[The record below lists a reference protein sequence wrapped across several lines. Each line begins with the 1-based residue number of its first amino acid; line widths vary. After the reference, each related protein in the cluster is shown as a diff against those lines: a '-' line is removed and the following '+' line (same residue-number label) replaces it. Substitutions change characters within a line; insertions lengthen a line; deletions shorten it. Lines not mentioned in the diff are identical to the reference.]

1 MLSSRLGWAVIGV
14 VAVVGGALA
23 CGPFFPWQLFDDRAA
38 TVSDP
43 VGLSFA
49 FEVKRLLPSPTGELP
64 AVEVRDPY
72 DRGPE
77 PEVVLAERAEATSG
91 VWAVVSPATARLSP
105 DELLPKLE
113 AARRANDGKAV
124 FVDGAGLPAPVL
136 DYIAGAVEFRAGRLE
151 AAAKYFEAIERLPPA
166 ERRLREVAAVYML
179 GRIHQQKG
187 ELAAARRAFQSVRA
201 KALAGAP
208 DPMGLA
214 VASLGEE
221 ARVDLVQAGVLD
233 VPWQDSSEETG
244 DNTKMLIGRA
254 VRLYLEQAARG
265 SDIALLSLRD
275 VASLLIA
282 DDGLLSEAVA
292 DSLVRR
298 LLVAYVVARDGQSI
312 YDEPLPG
319 KEDPVVMAVA
329 KAVLDRAGPASGD
342 EIDRLAALAYQAGR
356 YDVAEKLTEATS
368 RPLGLWIRAKLA
380 LRRDD
385 RAAAVRDWGAA
396 LKATA
401 ESPADAKVDSSSETR
416 LRGETAVINVSVGS
430 YVESL
435 RLLFPVAGT
444 YWGDVAYIAERVLT
458 VDELKAFVDSLPPS
472 SKLPPP
478 TGDEFLLVT
487 APVESLR
494 NLLARRL
501 VREGRL
507 DEALPYYSQEV
518 PRPTTGEEGAQAR
531 PISEEARAYRDA
543 LEAARPGWPWSWP
556 WQDVSR
562 AEALFTAA
570 TLARKKG
577 MELMGTEGP
586 PDVAALDGMY
596 SGGVGQASPL
606 GDYVSRDQEDKVKKE
621 RALFGPDEE
630 SRFNASAPKP
640 DIRFHY
646 RIVASDQAAAAADFL
661 PQRSQAYAAVL
672 CWAARYAIDGN
683 DQPRADRIYRR
694 YVSTGA
700 YQPWAKAFGG
710 TCPQP
715 DFEAARSFWPRQITG
730 WFDRLAGSVGRHPV
744 VVAVAVVLAGL
755 MLAGAIRL
763 RRAGRRPAPGA

>member
-1 MLSSRLGWAVIGV
+1 MLSSRLGWAVVGV

-38 TVSDP
+38 TVGDP

-49 FEVKRLLPSPTGELP
+49 FEVKRLVPPPTGELP
-64 AVEVRDPY
+64 AVEVRDSY

-77 PEVVLAERAEATSG
+77 PEVVLAERAEAASG
-91 VWAVVSPATARLSP
+91 VWAMVSPATARLSP
-105 DELLPKLE
+105 DELLPRLQ
-113 AARRANDGKAV
+113 AARRADDGKAV

-136 DYIAGAVEFRAGRLE
+136 DYIAGAIEFRAGRLE
-151 AAAKYFEAIERLPPA
+151 AAARYFEAIDRLPPA

-179 GRIHQQKG
+179 GRIHQLKG
-187 ELAAARRAFQSVRA
+187 ELGAARRAFQSVRA

-233 VPWQDSSEETG
+233 VPWQDSSERTG
-244 DNTKMLIGRA
+244 DNTKTLIGRA

-275 VASLLIA
+275 VASLVIG
-282 DDGLLSEAVA
+282 DDGLLSEAIA
-292 DSLVRR
+292 DPLVRR

-319 KEDPVVMAVA
+319 KEDPVVVAVA
-329 KAVLDRAGPASGD
+329 KAVLDRPGPASGD

-385 RAAAVRDWGAA
+385 RAAAVKDWGAA
-396 LKATA
+396 LKATID
-401 ESPADAKVDSSSETR
+401 SPADAKVDSSSETR
-416 LRGETAVINVSVGS
+416 LRGETSVINLSAGS

-435 RLLFPVAGT
+435 RLLFPVART
-444 YWGDVAYIAERVLT
+444 YWGDVTYIAERILT

-472 SKLPPP
+472 MPLQPLPE
-478 TGDEFLLVT
+478 DEFTLVA
-487 APVESLR
+487 APVEALR

-507 DEALPYYSQEV
+507 GEALPYYAQETR
-518 PRPTTGEEGAQAR
+518 RPTTGEEGADAR
-531 PISEEARAYRDA
+531 PIVEEARAYRDA
-543 LEAARPGWPWSWP
+543 LDAARPGGLWSLP
-556 WQDVSR
+556 WQNVSR
-562 AEALFTAA
+562 AEAWFTAA

-586 PDVAALDGMY
+586 PDVAALDG
-596 SGGVGQASPL
+596 SFSFGVGQSNPL
-606 GDYVSRDQEDKVKKE
+606 GEYVSRDQEDKVKKE

-646 RIVASDQAAAAADFL
+646 RIVASEHALAAADFL

-672 CWAARYAIDGN
+672 CWAARYAIESY

-694 YVSTGA
+694 YISTGA

-715 DFEAARSFWPRQITG
+715 DFAAARTFWPRQITG
-730 WFDRLAGSVGRHPV
+730 WFERTADSAARHPV

-755 MLAGAIRL
+755 LLAGAIRM
-763 RRAGRRPAPGA
+763 RRRRTSSA